1 MHEFSIV
8 QRIVEIALEAAAKN
22 QAENVICVEVEVGQ
36 ASGTVPEAME
46 FAWESAR
53 KDTLLEQ
60 ASLVIRLIPL
70 VIRCRSCGLQ
80 HTPENIYESCPH
92 CGAISPEIISGKELR
107 VTSIQI

>member
-8 QRIVEIALEAAAKN
+8 QRIVDIALEVAGKC
-22 QAENVICVEVEVGQ
+22 QADTVTCVEVEVGQ

-60 ASLVIRLIPL
+60 ASLVITIIPL
-70 VIRCRSCGLQ
+70 LVRCSGCAFQ
-80 HTPENIYESCPH
+80 YAPENIYESCPR
-92 CGAISPEIISGKELR
+92 CGAFNPEIISGRELR